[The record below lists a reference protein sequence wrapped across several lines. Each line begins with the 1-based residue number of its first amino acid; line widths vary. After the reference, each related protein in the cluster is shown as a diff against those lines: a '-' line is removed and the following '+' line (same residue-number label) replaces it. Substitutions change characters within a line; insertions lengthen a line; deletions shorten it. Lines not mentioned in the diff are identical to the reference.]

1 MTSKKIDLHKIKPLP
16 LVKRKSLSTVEETL
30 VPVAAEPVAINGQ
43 LRAQVDHCAERIRDA
58 RTKGAAVMLIYGA
71 HMIKNGAALI
81 LDNLIANG
89 WLTHLAT
96 NGAGT
101 IHDWEY
107 AWLGRSTECV
117 RSNVETGTFGTWEET
132 GRYIHL
138 ALLAGGVEG
147 LGYGEALGRF
157 IAGDG
162 VDLPEA
168 DELAALIAAEPAHEL
183 AAARAEL
190 LHAMRDGSI
199 PEGPCDLE
207 HRWKQASVVA
217 SAYRH
222 GVPLT
227 VHPGIGYDIISNHP
241 MFNGAAIGRAA
252 QVDFQT
258 FAGTLEQLDGGVVLS
273 VGSAIMG
280 PQVFEKA
287 LSCVNHIRLQ
297 EGREIVNDH
306 SMHVVDLQDGGGWDW
321 AQGEPPVNNPSYYL
335 RFCKT
340 YARMGGSMHYLQC
353 DNLAFVQHLVKAL
366 SNLTPA

>member
-1 MTSKKIDLHKIKPLP
+1 MTSKKIDLQKIKPLP
-16 LVKRKSLSTVEETL
+16 LVKRKSLSTVEATL
-30 VPVAAEPVAINGQ
+30 VPVAAEPVPINRQ
-43 LRAQVDHCAERIRDA
+43 LRAQIDHCAERVRDA
-58 RTKGAAVMLIYGA
+58 RAKGAAVMLIYGA

-81 LDNLIANG
+81 LDNLMANG

-96 NGAGT
+96 NGTGT

-117 RSNVETGTFGTWEET
+117 RSNVATGTFGTWEET
-132 GRYIHL
+132 GRYIHFE
-138 ALLAGGVEG
+138 LLAGGVEG

-157 IAGDG
+157 IAEDG
-162 VDLPEA
+162 VDLPESN
-168 DELAALIAAEPAHEL
+168 ELVSLIVSDPAHEL

-190 LHAMRDGSI
+190 LHAMRNGSV
-199 PEGPCDLE
+199 PEGRCELK
-207 HRWKQASVVA
+207 HRWKQASVLA
-217 SAYRH
+217 SADSH

-241 MFNGAAIGRAA
+241 MFNGASLGRGA
-252 QVDFQT
+252 QVDFQK
-258 FAGTLEQLDGGVVLS
+258 FAATLDQLDGGVVLS

-321 AQGEPPVNNPSYYL
+321 AQGEPPVTNPSYYL

>member
-1 MTSKKIDLHKIKPLP
+1 MTGKKIDLQKIKPLP
-16 LVKRKSLSTVEETL
+16 LAKRKSLSTVEEIL
-30 VPVAAEPVAINGQ
+30 VPVGGEPAAISGQ

-58 RTKGAAVMLIYGA
+58 RTKGATVMLIYGA
-71 HMIKNGAALI
+71 HLIKNGAALI

-117 RSNVETGTFGTWEET
+117 RSNVATGTFGTWEET
-132 GRYIHL
+132 GRNIHL

-147 LGYGEALGRF
+147 LGYGESLGRF
-157 IAGDG
+157 IVGDG
-162 VDLPEA
+162 ADLPMA
-168 DELAALIAAEPAHEL
+168 DELASLIAADPAHEL

-190 LHAMRDGSI
+190 LRAMRNGFVL
-199 PEGPCDLE
+199 EGRSDLE
-207 HRWKQASVVA
+207 HRWKQASVLA
-217 SAYRH
+217 SAHSH

-241 MFNGAAIGRAA
+241 IFNGAAIGRAA
-252 QVDFQT
+252 QIDFQT
-258 FAGTLEQLDGGVVLS
+258 FAGTLEQLNGGVVLS

-287 LSCVNHIRLQ
+287 LSCVNHIRLK
-297 EGREIVNDH
+297 EGRGIVKNH
-306 SMHVVDLQDGGGWDW
+306 SMYVVDLQDGGNWDW
-321 AQGEPPVNNPSYYL
+321 TQGEPPITSSAYYL
-335 RFCKT
+335 
-340 YARMGGSMHYLQC
+340 
-353 DNLAFVQHLVKAL
+353 
-366 SNLTPA
+366 

>member
-1 MTSKKIDLHKIKPLP
+1 MIGKKIDLQKIKPLP
-16 LVKRKSLSTVEETL
+16 LAKRKSLTTVQEVL
-30 VPVAAEPVAINGQ
+30 VPLDAEPTAINDTLMG
-43 LRAQVDHCAERIRDA
+43 QVDDCAKRIREAKDNG
-58 RTKGAAVMLIYGA
+58 KAVMIIYGA
-71 HMIKNGAALI
+71 HLIKNGAALI

-89 WLTHLAT
+89 WLSHLAT

-117 RSNVETGTFGTWEET
+117 RSNVATGTFGTWEET
-132 GRYIHL
+132 GRSIHL

-147 LGYGEALGRF
+147 LGYGEALGRL

-162 VDLPEA
+162 VDLPTA
-168 DELAALIAAEPAHEL
+168 DELAEIIAAEPAHEL

-190 LHAMRDGSI
+190 LHAMRNGFV
-199 PEGPCDLE
+199 PEGRCDLE

-287 LSCVNHIRLQ
+287 LSCVNHIRVQ
-297 EGREIVNDH
+297 EGRDIVRDH
-306 SMHVVDLQDGGGWDW
+306 SMYVVDLQDGGNWDW
-321 AQGEPPVNNPSYYL
+321 TKGEPPVTSPAYYL

-353 DNLAFVQHLVKAL
+353 DNLAFVQHLSRAL
-366 SNLTPA
+366 GNANPS